1 MRHLLWAS
9 VITVVVMSIRMPGQE
24 NRANDGIRRGKEIF
38 EQCRGC
44 HNTETMEKKVGPS
57 LKGLFKR
64 AKLSN
69 GKAATEKNIRS
80 RIDQGGDGMPS
91 FSDILSDKDK
101 NDLIAYLRTQ

>member
-24 NRANDGIRRGKEIF
+24 NRADDGIRRGKEIF

-69 GKAATEKNIRS
+69 GKAATEKEKYSIENRS
-80 RIDQGGDGMPS
+80 SGRRWDA
-91 FSDILSDKDK
+91 FVL
-101 NDLIAYLRTQ
+101 